1 MASKIH
7 SKTKVTSGVFIPGEF
22 LSQAD
27 ITEEDIEIE
36 VTNKEIWIY
45 PAKSDAGKKV
55 FTFDSPLWKC
65 VGFVEIEGIH
75 GREHDRYIYDEEK

>member
-7 SKTKVTSGVFIPGEF
+7 TKTKVTNGVFIPGEF

-36 VTNKEIWIY
+36 VTNKEIRIY
-45 PAKSDAGKKV
+45 PSKLDARKKV
-55 FTFDSPLWKC
+55 FTFVPPCGNVLDLPK
-65 VGFVEIEGIH
+65 
-75 GREHDRYIYDEEK
+75 